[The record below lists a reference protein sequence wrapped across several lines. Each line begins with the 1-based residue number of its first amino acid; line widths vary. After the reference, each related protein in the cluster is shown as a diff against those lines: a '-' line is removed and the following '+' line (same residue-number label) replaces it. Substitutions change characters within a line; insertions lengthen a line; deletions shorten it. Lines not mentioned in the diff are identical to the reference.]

1 MKHRDNPAREAG
13 IQRAKM
19 RLERTLAD
27 EIGHQLFLSQL
38 QLEGFPVAIEVELG
52 ELIEVNGAERPKVT
66 VRVKL

>member
-1 MKHRDNPAREAG
+1 
-13 IQRAKM
+13 M
-19 RLERTLAD
+19 RLERTLAH

-52 ELIEVNGAERPKVT
+52 EIIEVNGAERPKVT

>member
-1 MKHRDNPAREAG
+1 
-13 IQRAKM
+13 M

-52 ELIEVNGAERPKVT
+52 EIIEVNGAERPKVT